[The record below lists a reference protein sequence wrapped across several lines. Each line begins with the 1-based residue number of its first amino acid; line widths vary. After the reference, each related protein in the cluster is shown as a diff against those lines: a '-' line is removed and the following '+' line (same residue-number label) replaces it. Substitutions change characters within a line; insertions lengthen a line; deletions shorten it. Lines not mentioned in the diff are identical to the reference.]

1 MNFSEFDPKMLL
13 TVFNEMYYS
22 MLLWGFLLMI
32 VLDVMTGLLKAGVTG
47 NIDSRI
53 GLKGL
58 MKHTTIVLLILIMGI
73 VTRLINVQWVSQ
85 SFCLYYILQ
94 YIFSILENLDEM
106 GIPFPLWLR
115 NSFKRM
121 GSDLNEKGAINN
133 EQD

>member
-13 TVFNEMYYS
+13 TVFNEMSHS
-22 MLLWGFLLMI
+22 MLLWGFLFMI
-32 VLDVMTGLLKAGVTG
+32 VLDVLTGLLKAGVTG

-58 MKHTTIVLLILIMGI
+58 MKHTAIVLLILIMGI

-121 GSDLNEKGAINN
+121 GEDLNEKGEIQ
-133 EQD
+133 EHE

>member
-13 TVFNEMYYS
+13 TVFNEMYHS

-32 VLDVMTGLLKAGVTG
+32 VVDVMTGLLKAGVTG

-53 GLKGL
+53 GLRGM
-58 MKHTTIVLLILIMGI
+58 MKHTTIALLILMMGVI
-73 VTRLINVQWVSQ
+73 TRLINIQWASQ

-115 NSFKRM
+115 NIFKRM
-121 GSDLNEKGAINN
+121 GSDLNEKGEIKH
-133 EQD
+133 E

>member
-1 MNFSEFDPKMLL
+1 MQFSEFDPKQLI
-13 TVFNEMYYS
+13 TVFNAMYHS

-58 MKHTTIVLLILIMGI
+58 LKHTTIVLLILIMGI

-106 GIPFPLWLR
+106 GVPFPLWLR

-121 GSDLNEKGAINN
+121 GQDLNEKGEIKEN
-133 EQD
+133 E